1 MNIKKIKEKFIKN
14 NGILKSNQLYDLN
27 LNYNDIQYL
36 IEENS
41 IEKIRNGYYCLKGN
55 NYSEEKFVSLLFPKA
70 VICMDSALFYYGY
83 SDKTPLCWHIAVDK
97 DTSKAQFKISYPC
110 IKPYYME
117 PKELEYGITTVKYN
131 KCNLKIFDKDR
142 LICECFKYEKKI
154 DKELFN
160 KAVQAYIKDSKKN
173 IKNLLAYSKKRNIQ
187 KKVKNIIGLFL

>member
-1 MNIKKIKEKFIKN
+1 M
-14 NGILKSNQLYDLN
+14 
-27 LNYNDIQYL
+27 
-36 IEENS
+36 
-41 IEKIRNGYYCLKGN
+41 
-55 NYSEEKFVSLLFPKA
+55 
-70 VICMDSALFYYGY
+70 
-83 SDKTPLCWHIAVDK
+83 
-97 DTSKAQFKISYPC
+97 
-110 IKPYYME
+110 
-117 PKELEYGITTVKYN
+117 EYGITTVKYN

>member
-14 NGILKSNQLYDLN
+14 NGILKSNQLYDLD

-36 IEENS
+36 IEEDS

-55 NYSEEKFVSLLFPKA
+55 NYSEEKLISLLFPTA

-83 SDKTPLCWHIAVDK
+83 SDKTPLCWHIAVNK
-97 DTSKAQFKISYPC
+97 DISKAKFKISFPVV
-110 IKPYYME
+110 KPYYIE
-117 PKELEYGITTVKYN
+117 PKELEYGITTAKYKN
-131 KCNLKIFDKDR
+131 CSMKIFDRDR

-173 IKNLLAYSKKRNIQ
+173 IKNLLEYSKKRNIQ
-187 KKVKNIIGLFL
+187 KKAKNIIGLFL